1 MAAVERVD
9 RYAELIVRVG
19 ANVQPGQRVFINA
32 AVEHADLVR
41 ALTRAAYSAGAEYV
55 DVLYGDGH
63 VRRAMI
69 ESADDEI
76 LTWSP
81 PWMVERMSNSADG
94 GALIMVAGDPDP
106 ELLAD
111 LNQTRVGKARL
122 IKVLEQAR
130 RGQNTR
136 TMSWTIA
143 ACPVAGWAEQVFGE
157 PDVERLW
164 GAVAETVGLDEPDPV
179 ASWREHTARLRE
191 RSVQLNERRFDALR
205 YTGPGTELTV
215 GLLPEHKWMGGGG
228 ETTSGVFH
236 VANMPTEEVFTT
248 PDRRR
253 AEGTIRSTR
262 PLQLG
267 GTVVRDLEVRLADG
281 RIVDISASTGVDAV
295 RAQLDTD
302 DSARHLGE
310 LALVDGTSRVGK
322 TGITFFNTLFDENA
336 TCHIAFGSAI
346 QAATDGSLDGLDT
359 DGLQER
365 GLNVSAVHT
374 DFMVGGPEVTVT
386 GVHKDG
392 SEETII
398 EKDVWQL
405 S

>member
-1 MAAVERVD
+1 MERVD
-9 RYAELIVRVG
+9 RYAQLIVRVG

-32 AVEHADLVR
+32 NVEHVDFVR
-41 ALTRAAYSAGAEYV
+41 ALTRAAYAAGASYV

-76 LTWSP
+76 LTYSP
-81 PWMVERMSNSADG
+81 QWMVERMSNSADG

-122 IKVLEQAR
+122 IGVLDQAR

-136 TMSWTIA
+136 SMGWTIA
-143 ACPVAGWAEQVFGE
+143 ACPVPGWAEQVFGE

-164 GAVAETVGLDEPDPV
+164 EAVAQTVGLDEPDPV
-179 ASWREHTARLRE
+179 ASWQEHTKKLRARAA
-191 RSVQLNERRFDALR
+191 QLNERKFDAIR
-205 YTGPGTELTV
+205 YTGPGTDLTV
-215 GLLPEHKWMGGGG
+215 GLLPEHKWVGGGT
-228 ETTSGVFH
+228 ETTYGAFH

-253 AEGTIRSTR
+253 ANGTIRSTL

-267 GTVVRDLEVRLADG
+267 GTVVRDLEFRLADG
-281 RIVDISASTGVDAV
+281 RIVDVSASTGADAV

-302 DSARHLGE
+302 ENAAHLGE
-310 LALVDGTSRVGK
+310 LALVDGSSRVGK

-346 QAATDGSLDGLDT
+346 QAATDGSLDGFGADEML
-359 DGLQER
+359 ER

-386 GVHKDG
+386 GIHKDG
-392 SEETII
+392 REETII
-398 EKDVWQL
+398 EGDVWQL